1 MIAKRQST
9 RPMNN
14 NVVVDEVKD
23 SSSIVL
29 SSSNQKKKKKD
40 CKNLRPPQASQ
51 ARKNQNDVSLDQHDF
66 FHFVFQD

>member
-23 SSSIVL
+23 SSSMVL
-29 SSSNQKKKKKD
+29 SSSNQKKKKD